1 MSKRGWTICGLALLL
16 ILGGCGKSDQQAKTP
31 PANQTAP
38 QSAPSAPTA
47 PTNPSTSD
55 APATPPTA
63 PAEPATPPAGGNNGS
78 SQ

>member
-31 PANQTAP
+31 PANQAAP
-38 QSAPSAPTA
+38 QSAPSSP
-47 PTNPSTSD
+47 PTNPNSSG
-55 APATPPTA
+55 APSTA
-63 PAEPATPPAGGNNGS
+63 PAEPTAPPAGGNNGS